1 LEVHWYQQI
10 SPRRVSVLPFRY
22 RIIDPCIVSL
32 LDQGLCLSE
41 DLPRCVRLGDAVEDG
56 LDKRVDFVR

>member
-10 SPRRVSVLPFRY
+10 SPRRVSVLPLRY
-22 RIIDPCIVSL
+22 RIIDPGIVSL

-41 DLPRCVRLGDAVEDG
+41 DLPRSVRLGSATAQGV
-56 LDKRVDFVR
+56 DKRVDFVR